1 MQLTYI
7 YFFLYF
13 SSNQTLVVL
22 FVHNHIQHSE
32 QKWCATE
39 HKNPVFSTYT
49 VFMVMLSGAQE
60 LMLLLFCLFICFAY
74 YISED
79 GLYFFFWPYYINQKV
94 MWTNSG
100 SNIKIFKYLVFKFH
114 AIMKAL
120 YKIITKLEGKN
131 ENPQDKSGETIDL
144 NSVYYCIFPVIWGIV
159 HYQKIS
165 FVYHIYCFHRHSTDW
180 QWPLFL
186 IFVFLRHHV
195 IVAFDISLWV
205 ISYM

>member
-1 MQLTYI
+1 MPQSIKILFFPHI
-7 YFFLYF
+7 QISWWCFQEHRNLCCYFFVCSF
-13 SSNQTLVVL
+13 VL
-22 FVHNHIQHSE
+22 HIIY
-32 QKWCATE
+32 QK
-39 HKNPVFSTYT
+39 
-49 VFMVMLSGAQE
+49 MV
-60 LMLLLFCLFICFAY
+60 
-74 YISED
+74 YI
-79 GLYFFFWPYYINQKV
+79 FFFWPYYINQKV

-120 YKIITKLEGKN
+120 NKIITKLESKN